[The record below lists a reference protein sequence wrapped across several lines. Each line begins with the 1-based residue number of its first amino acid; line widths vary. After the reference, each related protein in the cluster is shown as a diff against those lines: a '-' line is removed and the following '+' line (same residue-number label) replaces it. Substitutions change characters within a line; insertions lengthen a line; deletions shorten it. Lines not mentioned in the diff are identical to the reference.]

1 MILPQWQALEQ
12 KAFRIFGHNAAEVR
26 RQLVV
31 VNWGDLK
38 VPVHMLVAP
47 YLERAYIF
55 TQTAGYAVHRMEAFC
70 WRLQRGSLVK
80 LSWHSWAIAADIN
93 PDTNPMQHPGD
104 KVKTD
109 MNDLFI
115 NGFKQAGFDWGGDFN
130 RPDAMHF
137 QLRPEF
143 WGVPLVPLGIGEKP
157 QDAAGGP
164 N

>member
-12 KAFRIFGHNAAEVR
+12 RACKIFGKNAAEVEK
-26 RQLVV
+26 QLVV

-38 VPVHMLVAP
+38 VRVHMLAAP
-47 YLERAYIF
+47 YFERAFIY
-55 TQTAGYAVHRMEAFC
+55 TQTAAYNVHRMEAFC

-80 LSWHSWAIAADIN
+80 LSMHSWAIAADVN

-115 NGFKQAGFDWGGDFN
+115 NGFKQAGFEWGGDFH
-130 RPDAMHF
+130 RCDPMHF

-143 WGVPLVPLGIGEKP
+143 WGVAVTPLGIGERPK
-157 QDAAGGP
+157 DAAGGP
-164 N
+164 I

>member
-1 MILPQWQALEQ
+1 MILTGWQALEQ
-12 KAFRIFGHNAAEVR
+12 KAFRIFGHNEAEVR
-26 RQLVV
+26 KQLVV

-55 TQTAGYAVHRMEAFC
+55 TQTSAYTVHRMECFC

-80 LSWHSWAIAADIN
+80 LSIHSWALGPDVN
-93 PDTNPMQHPGD
+93 PDTNPMQKPGD
-104 KVKTD
+104 RVVTD
-109 MNDLFI
+109 MPPLFI
-115 NGFKQAGFDWGGDFN
+115 NGFKQAGFDWGGDFH
-130 RPDAMHF
+130 RPDSMHY

-143 WGVPLVPLGIGEKP
+143 WGVAITPLGIGEKP
-157 QDAAGGP
+157 NAAGP